1 MQIFMHKSVHLMHSL
16 SFLLRFLII
25 YTYVNI
31 YVPRLKSL
39 QQVIKTIYRRGLV
52 HFILVIFLKAL
63 HTVRSSF
70 KKNLSLKIFYFNYK
84 L

>member
-25 YTYVNI
+25 YTYVKI

-39 QQVIKTIYRRGLV
+39 QQVIKTIYRRV
-52 HFILVIFLKAL
+52 LVIFLKAL

-70 KKNLSLKIFYFNYK
+70 KKNLSLNIFYFNYK

>member
-39 QQVIKTIYRRGLV
+39 QQVIKTIYRRVVV
-52 HFILVIFLKAL
+52 HLVIFIKAL
-63 HTVRSSF
+63 YTVRSSF
-70 KKNLSLKIFYFNYK
+70 KKNLSFNIFYFNYK

>member
-1 MQIFMHKSVHLMHSL
+1 MHFFIFFIAIPYH
-16 SFLLRFLII
+16 I
-25 YTYVNI
+25 YIYVNI

-39 QQVIKTIYRRGLV
+39 QQVIKTIYRRVLV
-52 HFILVIFLKAL
+52 HLVIFLKAL

-70 KKNLSLKIFYFNYK
+70 KKNLSLNIFYFNYK